1 MGLTECCYFKTTCRC
16 EADGIVEAANLE
28 GKSGACFE
36 VQNVYVGGVKLKL
49 NRIETVEAARYIL
62 REKQQP

>member
-1 MGLTECCYFKTTCRC
+1 
-16 EADGIVEAANLE
+16 LE